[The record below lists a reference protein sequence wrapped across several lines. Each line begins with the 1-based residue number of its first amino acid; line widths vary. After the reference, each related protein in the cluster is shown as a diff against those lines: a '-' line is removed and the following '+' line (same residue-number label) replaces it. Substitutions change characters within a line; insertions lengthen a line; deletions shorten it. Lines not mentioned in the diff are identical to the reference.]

1 MRHPRA
7 PVPAPKHIPKGN
19 TVKFTKLGRV
29 AVVAAAGAILLSS
42 CAANEPAANA
52 PADGSEAPAGSEAA
66 ASSLSGDLAGAGA
79 SSMGA
84 AQEAWIAGFQT
95 ENPDV
100 NVTYDPAGSGAGRE
114 QFIAGGVSFAGSD
127 AVLKDE
133 ELEGTFAACV
143 PDTLPVDL
151 PVYISPIAV
160 IFNVEGVDSLNMDA
174 ATIAGIF
181 SDQITN
187 WNDPAIAE
195 QNPDVTLPDAPIT
208 AVHRSDDS
216 GTTENFTEYLAATAA
231 DVWTEGV
238 FETWAY
244 GGEGAQGT
252 SGVVDAVTNGTN
264 TIGYADASR
273 AGELGTVAL
282 QVGEEYVPFSPEAA
296 AAAVDASPRVEGRH
310 EGDIAVELDRTSTE
324 AGTYPLVLV
333 SYAIACTDY
342 EDDAQAELVKA
353 YLTYVT
359 SAEGQEA
366 GQANAGNSPISDT
379 LREEILAVVDTIQ

>member
-1 MRHPRA
+1 M
-7 PVPAPKHIPKGN
+7 
-19 TVKFTKLGRV
+19 KFTKLGRA

-42 CAANEPAANA
+42 CAANEPAA
-52 PADGSEAPAGSEAA
+52 DEAPEGSSAPE
-66 ASSLSGDLAGAGA
+66 STLSGDLAGAGA

-114 QFIAGGVSFAGSD
+114 QFIAGGVAFAGSD
-127 AVLKDE
+127 AFLKDE
-133 ELEGTFAACV
+133 ELAGEFGACV
-143 PDTLPVDL
+143 ADTLPVDL

-174 ATIAGIF
+174 STIAKIF
-181 SDQITN
+181 SGQITN
-187 WNDPAIAE
+187 WNDEAIAS

-216 GTTENFTEYLAATAA
+216 GTTENFTEYLAATAES
-231 DVWTEGV
+231 DWTEGV
-238 FETWAY
+238 FETWPAAY

-273 AGELGTVAL
+273 AGDLGTVAL
-282 QVGEEYVPFSPEAA
+282 KVGEEYVPFSAEAA

-310 EGDIAVELDRTSTE
+310 EGDIAVELDRTTTE
-324 AGTYPLVLV
+324 AGVYPLVLI
-333 SYAIACTDY
+333 SYAIACTEY
-342 EDDAQAELVKA
+342 QDAATGELVKA
-353 YLTYVT
+353 YLSYVA
-359 SAEGQEA
+359 SEEGQLAAQE
-366 GQANAGNSPISDT
+366 NAGNSPISDD
-379 LREEILAVVDTIQ
+379 LREEINAVLETIK